1 MTDERLPE
9 NTVIYGDNCSR
20 RQQTDRPPVSVSPYS
35 SLKNLKLFCFLAAN
49 FAD

>member
-20 RQQTDRPPVSVSPYS
+20 RQQADRPPVSFSGV
-35 SLKNLKLFCFLAAN
+35 NLYFSKHDIVLATNA
-49 FAD
+49 AD